1 MCGLAT
7 LEQWAKYGIRGEV
20 AHGKPAL
27 ALPYRRTLPAKIEK
41 AIARLAELDVA
52 TDGRWYVSLSFGVD
66 SLVAYHLAT
75 AVNPD
80 VTAVWVNQGPLA
92 EWPDCLALK
101 DLMLEQGL
109 SLVELPPDISLLDW
123 YRKNGLPMAAGMTS
137 ADDKALNESLMYA
150 PIRRFNEASG
160 MQGHAWGLRSQGENR
175 RRGMLI
181 SQRGELYQ
189 RKDGLWVASPVARWS
204 KTEIFAYLDSRALP
218 YPAMYDRNRAEIR
231 NGPPIG
237 TTGANLGRLAKLK
250 QYFPEIWRVFVME
263 FPEIQ
268 RFA

>member
-1 MCGLAT
+1 MCSLAT
-7 LEQWAKYGIRGEV
+7 LEQWAQYGIRGKV
-20 AHGKPAL
+20 AYGKPAM

-41 AIARLAELDVA
+41 AIARLTELDEA
-52 TDGRWYVSLSFGVD
+52 TQGQWYVSVSFGVD
-66 SLVAYHLAT
+66 SLLAYHLAST
-75 AVNPD
+75 LNPN

-101 DLMLEQGL
+101 DLMLSMGMN
-109 SLVELPPDISLLDW
+109 LVELPPDISLMDW
-123 YRKNGLPMAAGMTS
+123 YKNHGLPMAAGMTS
-137 ADDKALNESLMYA
+137 ADDKALNEALMYA
-150 PIRRFNEASG
+150 PIRRYNESSG
-160 MQGHAWGLRSQGENR
+160 MNGHAWGLRAQGENR

-204 KTEIFAYLDSRALP
+204 KFEIFAYLDSRALP
-218 YPAMYDRNRAEIR
+218 YPAMYDLNRTEIR

-237 TTGANLGRLAKLK
+237 TTGANLGRLSKLK